1 MRPCLQLVNNV
12 IRNIEGAG
20 FGVWGCY
27 DCFYAHNTLISTGNR
42 SHLVDIKFGEHSCD
56 GEVESQC
63 VLADRRHPERCRSQ
77 QNLFVDWI
85 EAKRQWQQSS

>member
-1 MRPCLQLVNNV
+1 MLPCLQLVNNV

-63 VLADRRHPERCRSQ
+63 VLARSAASRTMQESAESLCR
-77 QNLFVDWI
+77 LD
-85 EAKRQWQQSS
+85 